1 MTRQRPPI
9 DLAGRL
15 RANLARTVPLDK
27 REERREDEGQKI
39 APGKIK

>member
-27 REERREDEGQKI
+27 REERRGEGQKI